1 VCPRAPQRQKKELSD
16 VLPLEY
22 FDNQMREV
30 REGIQRV
37 REGVTGELLA
47 VSKANDPTFA
57 PVTVGVGS
65 AAAKAAAARGVE
77 TQSSYRKGDAAVEAA
92 LSRCGIPPLL
102 SIAQLFSPVTLLPG
116 VGK

>member
-102 SIAQLFSPVTLLPG
+102 SIAQLFPPVTLLPG